1 MTTKPEPADASLAA
15 LLRRH
20 RLLAIVRGSCRRA
33 ALDCALTLVAD
44 GDLLVE
50 VSLTTDD
57 ALWVI
62 QQARDRLGPESPLG
76 AGTATTAADVRNAVG
91 AGASF
96 IVTPALTESVDEAVR
111 RHIPVVAGAL
121 TPTEVAGAV
130 TAGAAVV
137 KLFPASLG
145 GVAYLRALREPFP
158 GVAFVPTG
166 GVSLADAPQ
175 FLAAGAAGV
184 GMGSPLVGDA
194 ADGGDLTDLQERLAT
209 VKRALL

>member
-1 MTTKPEPADASLAA
+1 MTTRPERADASLAA

-20 RLLAIVRGSCRRA
+20 RLLAIVRGRCRRA
-33 ALDCALTLVAD
+33 ALACALTLATD
-44 GDLLVE
+44 GNALVE

-62 QQARDRLGPESPLG
+62 HEARDRLGPGRPLG
-76 AGTATTAADVRNAVG
+76 AGTATTAADVANAVG

-96 IVTPALTESVDEAVR
+96 IVTPALTEAVDEAVR
-111 RHIPVVAGAL
+111 RDIPVAAGAF

-130 TAGAAVV
+130 TAGAGVV

-175 FLAAGAAGV
+175 FLAAGAVGV

-194 ADGGDLTDLQERLAT
+194 ADGGDLTALQERLAS